1 MNLNNLAI
9 STDLKRFGCF
19 LFCFTFVVVVGLV
32 LFFVLFWFVF
42 FIVAVV
48 VFGAFFPSLCL
59 VLPSFLK
66 VKVFQLLH

>member
-1 MNLNNLAI
+1 M
-9 STDLKRFGCF
+9 
-19 LFCFTFVVVVGLV
+19 
-32 LFFVLFWFVF
+32 FFVLFHFCCSCWVGFVFCFVLVCF